1 MSQQNNSTPIKD
13 FRAGSSIQAS
23 IWRNE
28 VEKDGQMV
36 VRFSVRIQKRFRK
49 QDGEWENTDYYF
61 PEDLPKLQLVAAKS
75 FEFISLKE
83 SKDAEESVP
92 V

>member
-1 MSQQNNSTPIKD
+1 MAQLNNQPIKE
-13 FRAGSSIQAS
+13 FRIGIISAA

-28 VEKDGQMV
+28 TVQDGKTV
-36 VRFSVRIQKRFRK
+36 VMHSVRIQKRFRK
-49 QDGEWENTDYYF
+49 QSGEWENTDYYF
-61 PEDLPKLQLVAAKS
+61 PEDLPKLQLVVAKA

-83 SKDAEESVP
+83 SKDAEESLP

>member
-1 MSQQNNSTPIKD
+1 MAQQDKQPIKE
-13 FRAGSSIQAS
+13 FRIGSMSAA

-28 VEKDGQMV
+28 TEQDGNII
-36 VRFSVRIQKRFRK
+36 VRHSVKIQKRFRK

-61 PEDLPKLQLVAAKS
+61 PEDLPKLQLIVAKS
-75 FEFISLKE
+75 FEFISLRE
-83 SKDAEESVP
+83 SKSVDEQIP